1 MNGDAGQ
8 PHDGLPLAG
17 LKVVEFTHMVM
28 GPTCGLVLGDL
39 GADVVKVEPV
49 PDGDNTRRLSGSG
62 TGFFAAYNRNKRS
75 LAVDVKDP
83 RGIAAVKRLLA
94 TADVFSENFRPGAMD
109 KLGLGYE
116 ALAELNPRLVYVSH
130 KGFLDGPYAE
140 RTALDE
146 VVQMMGGLAYM
157 TGLPG
162 RPLRAGASVNDVMG
176 GMFGAI
182 GVLAALEQRHRTG
195 RGQRVVS
202 ALFENTAFLMA
213 QHMAQHAMTGKPLN
227 PMSIRTPAWGV
238 YDIFDTA
245 DDGQIFVAVVTDTQW
260 TGFCRAFGF
269 DDLAADPD
277 LATNPLRVAAR
288 ERLIPELAARLKAF
302 DRATLAQRCGA
313 TGLPFAPIGRPEEL
327 FDDPHLTASGGL
339 LPTTLPDGRSTRLP
353 ALPLEVGGRRLG
365 LRRDTPTIGGDG
377 PDVLREAGYSDA
389 EIEALV
395 ADGVI
400 AVRGER
406 R

>member
-1 MNGDAGQ
+1 MSGDA
-8 PHDGLPLAG
+8 GLPLAG

-49 PDGDNTRRLSGSG
+49 PNGDNTRRLSGSG

-213 QHMAQHAMTGKPLN
+213 QHMAQHAMTGRPLN

-238 YDIFDTA
+238 YDVFDTA
-245 DDGQIFVAVVTDTQW
+245 DGGQIFVAVVTDTQW
-260 TGFCRAFGF
+260 AGFCRAFGF
-269 DDLAADPD
+269 DDLAADRE
-277 LATNPLRVAAR
+277 LATNPMRVAAR
-288 ERLIPELAARLKAF
+288 ERLIPDLAARLKAV
-302 DRATLAQRCGA
+302 DRATLAARCEE

-339 LPTTLPDGRSTRLP
+339 LPTTLTDGRETRLP

-365 LRRDTPTIGGDG
+365 VRRDTPTIGGDG
-377 PDVLREAGYSDA
+377 PEILREAGYADA

-395 ADGVI
+395 ADGVL
-400 AVRGER
+400 AVRDDR

>member
-1 MNGDAGQ
+1 MNGDAG
-8 PHDGLPLAG
+8 PPPAELPLAG

-83 RGIAAVKRLLA
+83 RGIAAVKRLLE

-116 ALAELNPRLVYVSH
+116 ALSALNPRLVYVSH

-182 GVLAALEQRHRTG
+182 GVLAALEQRRRTG

-202 ALFENTAFLMA
+202 ALYENTAFLMA

-245 DDGQIFVAVVTDTQW
+245 DGGQIFVAVVTDTQW
-260 TGFCRAFGF
+260 AGFCRAFGF
-269 DDLAADPD
+269 DDLAADPE
-277 LATNPLRVAAR
+277 LTTNPMRVAAR
-288 ERLIPELAARLKAF
+288 ERLIPDLAARLKDI
-302 DRATLAQRCGA
+302 DRATLVERCAA

-339 LPTTLPDGRSTRLP
+339 LPTTLTDGRETRLP

-365 LRRDTPTIGGDG
+365 VRRDTPTIGGDG

-389 EIEALV
+389 EIEALI
-395 ADGVI
+395 ADGVL
-400 AVRGER
+400 AVREER